1 MKKDLKVNQVA
12 LVNSE
17 DLSVLSRV
25 DSTNSENDGQ
35 TTVFSPDGK
44 LSAVFSV
51 VTEEKDKKYFVRV
64 FFSPDG
70 KLSAVFSVVTEEKDK
85 KYFVRIVDNTRN
97 VDVNVF
103 NLTSKKLHGKVH
115 ISSEFGTNVFSNSG
129 KYLLYTAERDSK
141 PVDFFDADLDKKKE
155 KKADEKEEA
164 KEQIGDKYLWK
175 ESFGEQVVDPVLC
188 LLTVAT
194 GEIKVLDTVPRHL
207 FPVEKLFSHDESS
220 VLFAAIDAPYY
231 KLGFRFCTNRHYSI
245 GSVNL
250 HNHEFDMIAE
260 KMIGLNILRMSDE
273 GVLYGLARS
282 NDKQSHQGSYS
293 FYKIDREEGK
303 VEKVQTQD
311 IFLPTVQRRVF
322 TKNGKF
328 IFTALDAAFMKVFS
342 FDLKTRKLEILK
354 PEDVSQTVL
363 DVYENYILFKQL
375 NGHKI
380 AIFGGSH
387 GGFLVSHLAGKY
399 PDKFKAIIALNP
411 VLNIRTM
418 FDITDIPDWCAF
430 EAYGKPLLTGPLAG
444 EANAEM
450 VAKSP
455 IATAH
460 KIRSPFLLI
469 IGGKDLRVAPHFRT
483 FLRELRINGVTNKV
497 LYYPESNHALEEVE
511 VDADLQINTI
521 LWIKEHLGLEK

>member
-1 MKKDLKVNQVA
+1 
-12 LVNSE
+12 
-17 DLSVLSRV
+17 
-25 DSTNSENDGQ
+25 
-35 TTVFSPDGK
+35 
-44 LSAVFSV
+44 
-51 VTEEKDKKYFVRV
+51 
-64 FFSPDG
+64 
-70 KLSAVFSVVTEEKDK
+70 
-85 KYFVRIVDNTRN
+85 
-97 VDVNVF
+97 
-103 NLTSKKLHGKVH
+103 
-115 ISSEFGTNVFSNSG
+115 
-129 KYLLYTAERDSK
+129 
-141 PVDFFDADLDKKKE
+141 
-155 KKADEKEEA
+155 
-164 KEQIGDKYLWK
+164 
-175 ESFGEQVVDPVLC
+175 
-188 LLTVAT
+188 
-194 GEIKVLDTVPRHL
+194 
-207 FPVEKLFSHDESS
+207 
-220 VLFAAIDAPYY
+220 
-231 KLGFRFCTNRHYSI
+231 
-245 GSVNL
+245 
-250 HNHEFDMIAE
+250 
-260 KMIGLNILRMSDE
+260 MIGLNILRMSDE

-363 DVYENYILFKQL
+363 DVYENYILVNRSSSTNTPELWLGKVSDDNQVNWVQICKPNSFDVQHTCIDVDEHSFLIMPRQVPEGDGTVPLVAILHGGPHGASIKSWGSRLVPMLTQLGCAVLQINYPGSLGYDDNYVQQLPGKVGDMDVKYCAGKIDEVVAKFKQL

-411 VLNIRTM
+411 VLNIRT
-418 FDITDIPDWCAF
+418 
-430 EAYGKPLLTGPLAG
+430 G

-455 IATAH
+455 IATVH